1 MARLLQAVDKAR
13 EILDRKDSD
22 IKAVEPDHLFIR
34 DNGILKKIQIDEV
47 LYAEAM
53 GDYIKIY
60 TPAKA
65 YIVHITLKGFEE
77 NVPPGKFMRVHRSY
91 IVALNKIESIENGV
105 LNILNTPIPIAESY
119 RSQLIRKIKLL

>member
-1 MARLLQAVDKAR
+1 
-13 EILDRKDSD
+13 
-22 IKAVEPDHLFIR
+22 
-34 DNGILKKIQIDEV
+34 
-47 LYAEAM
+47 M

-91 IVALNKIESIENGV
+91 IVALNKIESIDNDG
-105 LNILNTPIPIAESY
+105 LNILNTPIPVAESY
-119 RSQLIRKIKLL
+119 RSQLIRKIKLLETSRSNSTDSNISKKINYERT